1 MPVPSAHELFQ
12 AIWRQ
17 EADTVRTILGVRP
30 DLVVVMALID
40 LGADVNYVSSIAR
53 WRRPA
58 GTSVLHAACY
68 AVGTTTDVI
77 EALTM
82 KGANTKLKDSEGQ
95 LAIDVARAQSRDD
108 LVAVL
113 DA

>member
-1 MPVPSAHELFQ
+1 M
-12 AIWRQ
+12 
-17 EADTVRTILGVRP
+17 
-30 DLVVVMALID
+30 
-40 LGADVNYVSSIAR
+40 
-53 WRRPA
+53 
-58 GTSVLHAACY
+58 
-68 AVGTTTDVI
+68 I